1 MNGAQK
7 SFVFS
12 LALLSSYP
20 IRAREN
26 ARHYSRGTVL
36 QYAVA
41 APAPGLAGVP
51 IHPARGT
58 PHAWGDTS

>member
-7 SFVFS
+7 SFVIS

-20 IRAREN
+20 M
-26 ARHYSRGTVL
+26 
-36 QYAVA
+36 
-41 APAPGLAGVP
+41 LAGVP